1 MLASQQ
7 KQANAKETLVTSG
20 VFSRLHCCWAALSC
34 IGGAF
39 RVRAVDQSRG
49 SERVSRGEQPARI
62 HRSAASAEAP
72 GSLLG
77 LRARAGSAWSSVS
90 SSFSVKGCRLNHT
103 NSSMMETR
111 PRRLKARRVCRY
123 SLSPPAGVTPNI
135 PDSNLSPS
143 GGSTK
148 DVDVI
153 SKSE

>member
-7 KQANAKETLVTSG
+7 KQANAKETLVASG

-77 LRARAGSAWSSVS
+77 LRARAGSAWSSAS

-111 PRRLKARRVCRY
+111 PRRLKARRLSLLFISTCWGY
-123 SLSPPAGVTPNI
+123 SKHSRLQPLSQRWKYKRRGR
-135 PDSNLSPS
+135 D
-143 GGSTK
+143 K
-148 DVDVI
+148 
-153 SKSE
+153 